1 MENIKLNKLE
11 RGVRYLIA
19 AFLIVLTIGVT
30 VGIVYVYTTAGIKA
44 QTMADHYYG
53 SSAEDFDIPEKYPKT
68 FEGMLLTTHTHVI
81 SFSIIF
87 FLIGTIFHFNSII
100 SGTWKYILTMEPF
113 FATVIT
119 FSSLWG
125 IRYIHQGFSYITIFS
140 GVLMY
145 LSFYFLVL
153 VLLYD
158 LILRKI

>member
-11 RGVRYLIA
+11 KSIRYLIA

-30 VGIVYVYTTAGIKA
+30 IGIVYVYTTAGIKV

-53 SSAEDFDIPEKYPKT
+53 SSNEDFDIPEKYPKT

-81 SFSIIF
+81 SFSTIF

-100 SGTWKYILTMEPF
+100 SGTC
-113 FATVIT
+113 
-119 FSSLWG
+119 
-125 IRYIHQGFSYITIFS
+125 RYIHPGFSYITIFS

-145 LSFYFLVL
+145 LSFYFLIL

-158 LILRKI
+158 LILKKI